1 MVFSP
6 RSENFTSK
14 LSATCMAE
22 RDPRHERDPSSRS
35 IGSFVSVCALSHV
48 QLFVTPSTGAH
59 QAPLSMDSPGKNTGV
74 GCHFLLQ
81 GIFPTQGLNLRLL
94 WLLRWQADSLPPSH
108 LRSPHLPLSVY
119 KRIDCP

>member
-81 GIFPTQGLNLRLL
+81 GIFLTRGLNL
-94 WLLRWQADSLPPSH
+94 
-108 LRSPHLPLSVY
+108 SVLH
-119 KRIDCP
+119 